1 MLAFCGIEVSR
12 RTVAKYRESLEIP
25 AAHKRKTAE

>member
-1 MLAFCGIEVSR
+1 MEVSR
-12 RTVAKYRESLEIP
+12 RTVAKYRESFEIP